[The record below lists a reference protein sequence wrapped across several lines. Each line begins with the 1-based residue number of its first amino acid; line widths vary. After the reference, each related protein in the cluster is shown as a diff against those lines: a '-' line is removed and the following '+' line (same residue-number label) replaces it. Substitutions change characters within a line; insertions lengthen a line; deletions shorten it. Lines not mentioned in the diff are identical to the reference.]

1 MKRPSNDKVQ
11 YLVNPRPDLIED
23 VELWARL
30 LLKAYPIDGAKSDG
44 LFAALHGM
52 RCAGARLRLGQTT
65 AILSSPEDFGQDEW
79 AEWKA
84 KYLEPHR
91 ETLLRLLKELM
102 PAKSEAVA

>member
-1 MKRPSNDKVQ
+1 MKPLSNDKVQ

-23 VELWARL
+23 VDLWARL
-30 LLKAYPIDGAKSDG
+30 LLKAYPIDGSKSDG

-79 AEWKA
+79 ACWKQEH
-84 KYLEPHR
+84 LEPHR

-102 PAKSEAVA
+102 PIEEVA